1 MLELSYIECIYTMNI
16 ALIDYVYVKI
26 SFKEK
31 SIVVIFI
38 IINTVNNSIILNN
51 SMI

>member
-1 MLELSYIECIYTMNI
+1 MLELSYIEMHINI

-31 SIVVIFI
+31 SIVVIYKLLI
-38 IINTVNNSIILNN
+38 Q
-51 SMI
+51 